1 MLKKRFLDFIYKN
14 NIISSGDGI
23 VIALSGGPDSM
34 CLLHLLNSVKDE
46 LKIKLVAAHINHM
59 IRGVEADEDER
70 FCGEEC
76 KRLGIEFYSKRIDVN
91 KYCADNGLSS
101 ETGGREIRYNFFK
114 EIMNKKQ
121 FNKVATAH
129 NANDQAETILMRIMR
144 GTGLEGLGGIPVKR
158 EGIYIRPILFMKRE
172 EIEEYCTINNLKP
185 RIDKTNY
192 ERIYNRNKI
201 RLDIL
206 PYIRENFNAGIV
218 EAINRMSILLQEDS
232 EYIQEQVDK
241 CFKEFCRKEND
252 YYIITEEVFKLHKS
266 LYKRVIR
273 KVIKELTGDKYDI
286 ESIHVNQVVE
296 LAEGSTGK
304 KIDLP
309 KNIVITN
316 IYGDL
321 KVAKRVDENNIE
333 KDSILIKKEEID
345 KKTLYFAEGIISF
358 DVLNNNNNN
367 EQYNFQNNLI
377 KYLDYDKIVNAIVV
391 RYRKQGDRINPIGLK
406 GTKKLKDIFIDMKIP
421 KDIRD
426 TIPIVQIDDDIAW
439 VVGVKVSDKF
449 KITQK
454 TKRILKIE
462 YRKEL

>member
-1 MLKKRFLDFIYKN
+1 MLKKRFIDFIYKN
-14 NIISSGDGI
+14 NLINEGDGI

-46 LKIKLVAAHINHM
+46 LNIKLVAAHINHM
-59 IRGVEADEDER
+59 IRGEEADADER

-76 KRLGIEFYSKRIDVN
+76 ARLGIEFFSKRIDVN
-91 KYCADNGLSS
+91 KYCAENGLSS

-114 EIMNKKQ
+114 EVMNKKQ
-121 FNKVATAH
+121 FNKVSTAH

-158 EGIYIRPILFMKRE
+158 EDIYIRPILFMKRE
-172 EIEEYCTINNLKP
+172 EIEKYCEDNNLKP

-206 PYIRENFNAGIV
+206 PYIKENFNAEII
-218 EAINRMSILLQEDS
+218 ESINRMSMLLQEDS
-232 EYIQEQVDK
+232 EYIKEQVDE
-241 CFKEFCRKEND
+241 CFDDFCKKEND
-252 YYIITEEVFKLHKS
+252 CYIISKKAFNLNKAI
-266 LYKRVIR
+266 YKRLIR

-286 ESIHVNQVVE
+286 EAIHVDHVIE
-296 LAEGSTGK
+296 LVKGTTGK

-309 KNIVITN
+309 KDIVVTN
-316 IYGDL
+316 VYGDL
-321 KVAKRVDENNIE
+321 KINKRVTENNSENSIIE
-333 KDSILIKKEEID
+333 IKKEEID
-345 KKTLYFAEGIISF
+345 KKDIYFGEGIISF
-358 DVLNNNNNN
+358 NVMDNNK
-367 EQYNFQNNLI
+367 EKYNFQNSLI
-377 KYLDYDKIVNAIVV
+377 KYVDYDKIINAIVV

-421 KDIRD
+421 KDVRD

-449 KITQK
+449 KVTQQ
-454 TKRILKIE
+454 TKRILKVE

>member
-1 MLKKRFLDFIYKN
+1 MLKKRFIDFIYKN
-14 NIISSGDGI
+14 KLINEGDGI

-46 LKIKLVAAHINHM
+46 LNIKLVAAHINHM
-59 IRGVEADEDER
+59 IRGEEADADER

-76 KRLGIEFYSKRIDVN
+76 ARLGIEFFSKRIDVN
-91 KYCADNGLSS
+91 KYCAENGLSS

-114 EIMNKKQ
+114 EVMNKKQ

-129 NANDQAETILMRIMR
+129 NANDQAETIVMRIMR

-158 EGIYIRPILFMKRE
+158 EDIYIRPILFMKRE
-172 EIEEYCTINNLKP
+172 EIEKYCEDNNLKP

-206 PYIRENFNAGIV
+206 PYIKENFNAEII
-218 EAINRMSILLQEDS
+218 ESINRMSMLLQEDS
-232 EYIQEQVDK
+232 EYIKEQVDE
-241 CFKEFCRKEND
+241 CFDDFCKKEND
-252 YYIITEEVFKLHKS
+252 CYIISKKAFNLNKAI
-266 LYKRVIR
+266 YKRLIR

-286 ESIHVNQVVE
+286 EAIHVDHVIE
-296 LAEGSTGK
+296 LAKGTTGK

-309 KNIVITN
+309 KDIVVTN
-316 IYGDL
+316 VYGDL
-321 KVAKRVDENNIE
+321 KINKRVTENNSENSIIE
-333 KDSILIKKEEID
+333 IKKEEID
-345 KKTLYFAEGIISF
+345 KKDIYFGEGIISF
-358 DVLNNNNNN
+358 NVMDNNK
-367 EQYNFQNNLI
+367 EKYNFQNSLI
-377 KYLDYDKIVNAIVV
+377 KYVDYDKIINAIVV

-421 KDIRD
+421 KDVRD

-449 KITQK
+449 KVTQQ
-454 TKRILKIE
+454 TKRILKME

>member
-1 MLKKRFLDFIYKN
+1 MLKKRFIDFIYKN
-14 NIISSGDGI
+14 NLINEGDGI

-46 LKIKLVAAHINHM
+46 LNIKLVAAHINHM
-59 IRGVEADEDER
+59 IRGEEADADER

-76 KRLGIEFYSKRIDVN
+76 ARLGIEFFSKRIDVN
-91 KYCADNGLSS
+91 KYCAENGLSS

-114 EIMNKKQ
+114 EVMNKKQ
-121 FNKVATAH
+121 FNKVSTAH

-158 EGIYIRPILFMKRE
+158 EDIYIRPILFMKRE
-172 EIEEYCTINNLKP
+172 EIEKYCEDNNLKP

-206 PYIRENFNAGIV
+206 PYIKENFNAEII
-218 EAINRMSILLQEDS
+218 ESINRMSMLLQEDS
-232 EYIQEQVDK
+232 EYIKEQVDE
-241 CFKEFCRKEND
+241 CFDDFCKKEND
-252 YYIITEEVFKLHKS
+252 CYIISKKAFNLNKAI
-266 LYKRVIR
+266 YKRLIR

-286 ESIHVNQVVE
+286 EAIHVDHVIE
-296 LAEGSTGK
+296 LVKGTTGK

-309 KNIVITN
+309 KDIVVTN
-316 IYGDL
+316 VYGDL
-321 KVAKRVDENNIE
+321 KINKRVTENNSENSIIE
-333 KDSILIKKEEID
+333 IKKEEID
-345 KKTLYFAEGIISF
+345 KKDIYFGEGIISF
-358 DVLNNNNNN
+358 NVMDNNK
-367 EQYNFQNNLI
+367 EKYNFQNSLI
-377 KYLDYDKIVNAIVV
+377 KYVDYDKIINAIVV

-421 KDIRD
+421 KDVRD

-449 KITQK
+449 KVTQQ
-454 TKRILKIE
+454 TKRILKME